1 MFGCLR
7 RVGCL
12 ALFVLVAGA
21 AYITRHRWMPLVLP
35 GRGDSVAS
43 LSWKP
48 ISAEAA
54 TRAKRVM
61 VRLNEPTGPV
71 FANMAPEEL
80 ASFILDSAARVTET
94 PRPVEAAV
102 QGDKFLLRTTF
113 RVGDLG
119 LQDVPFLG
127 GAADKTATVI
137 IGGTLTVERPALGE
151 LRVKTVRV
159 DAIEV
164 PGPLL
169 SRVTRTLARYL
180 QRAGTRDDS
189 FGFALPAQVA
199 DVRIDKGKITL
210 YKAAK

>member
-12 ALFVLVAGA
+12 ALLIIVAGA
-21 AYITRHRWMPLVLP
+21 AYITRHRWIPLVLP
-35 GRGDSVAS
+35 GHGENVAAFA
-43 LSWKP
+43 WKP
-48 ISAEAA
+48 ISADGAA
-54 TRAKRVM
+54 RARRAL

-71 FANMAPEEL
+71 FANVSPEEL
-80 ASFILDSAARVTET
+80 ASFILDSVAKTTET

-102 QGDKFLLRTTF
+102 QRDMFLLRTTV

-119 LQDVPFLG
+119 LENVPFVG
-127 GAADKTATVI
+127 GAADKTATVV
-137 IGGTLTVERPALGE
+137 IGGTLTVERPGLGE
-151 LRVKTVRV
+151 WRVKTVRV

-164 PGPLL
+164 PGPILA
-169 SRVTRTLARYL
+169 RATRALARYM

-189 FGFALPAQVA
+189 FGFALPPQVA
-199 DVRIDKGKITL
+199 DLRVDKGKITL